1 MNARKFSLIALLV
14 LIVGAMAFPTLA
26 ADKTKTVT
34 VSLSESDIN
43 SSFRVTNPRLRTI
56 TDVKVDLQPGQVVI
70 SATYTIPKTSPIPVS
85 VTLAPTV
92 SNGRV
97 TWTVLSATANG
108 KAASAEL
115 LTQINASISS
125 SWRNYWKGK
134 HPGFVTSL
142 TVSDDSITWTKVYG
156 SV

>member
-56 TDVKVDLQPGQVVI
+56 TDVKVDLQPGQVGI
-70 SATYTIPKTSPIPVS
+70 GGTYTTPKTSPIPVS

-108 KAASAEL
+108 KTASAEL
-115 LTQINASISS
+115 LTQINASIST

>member
-1 MNARKFSLIALLV
+1 MNVRKFSLIALLV
-14 LIVGAMAFPTLA
+14 VILGAMAFPTLA
-26 ADKTKTVT
+26 AEKVVT
-34 VSLSESDIN
+34 ITLSESDIN

-56 TDVKVDLQPGQVVI
+56 TNVNVDLQPGQVVI
-70 SATYTIPKTSPIPVS
+70 TATFTAPKTSPIPVS
-85 VTLAPTV
+85 VTLVPSV

-108 KAASAEL
+108 RAASADL
-115 LTQINASISS
+115 LTQINASIST

-134 HPGFVTSL
+134 RPGYVTSL
-142 TVSDDSITWTKVYG
+142 TVSDDTISWTKVYG

>member
-1 MNARKFSLIALLV
+1 MNVRKFSLIALLV
-14 LIVGAMAFPTLA
+14 VVLGVMAFPTLA
-26 ADKTKTVT
+26 AEKVVT
-34 VSLSESDIN
+34 ITLTESDIN

-56 TDVKVDLQPGQVVI
+56 TNVNVDLQPGQVVI
-70 SATYTIPKTSPIPVS
+70 TATFTAPKTSPIPVS
-85 VTLAPTV
+85 ATLVPSV

-108 KAASAEL
+108 KAASADL
-115 LTQINASISS
+115 LTQINASISTA
-125 SWRNYWKGK
+125 WRNYWKGK
-134 HPGFVTSL
+134 HPGYVTSL

>member
-14 LIVGAMAFPTLA
+14 LILGAMAFPTLA

-34 VSLSESDIN
+34 VTLTETDIN
-43 SSFRVTNPRLRTI
+43 SSYRVTNPPRRSI
-56 TDVKVDLQPGQVVI
+56 TNVNVDLQSGQVVI
-70 SATYTIPKTSPIPVS
+70 SATFTAPRTSPIPVS

-108 KAASAEL
+108 KAASADL
-115 LTQINASISS
+115 LTQINASITT

-134 HPGFVTSL
+134 HPGHVTSL
-142 TVSDDSITWTKVYG
+142 TVSDDSLTWTKVYG

>member
-1 MNARKFSLIALLV
+1 MNARKLSLVALFV
-14 LIVGAMAFPTLA
+14 LILGAMAFPTLA

-34 VSLSESDIN
+34 VTLTEAQIN
-43 SSFRVTNPRLRTI
+43 SSYRVTNPARRSI
-56 TDVKVDLQPGQVVI
+56 TNVNVDLQPGQVVI
-70 SATYTIPKTSPIPVS
+70 TATFTAPKTDPIAVS
-85 VTLAPTV
+85 VTLVPSV

-97 TWTVLSATANG
+97 YWTVLSATANG
-108 KAASAEL
+108 KTASADL
-115 LTQINASISS
+115 LTQINASIST

-134 HPGFVTSL
+134 HPGYVTEL